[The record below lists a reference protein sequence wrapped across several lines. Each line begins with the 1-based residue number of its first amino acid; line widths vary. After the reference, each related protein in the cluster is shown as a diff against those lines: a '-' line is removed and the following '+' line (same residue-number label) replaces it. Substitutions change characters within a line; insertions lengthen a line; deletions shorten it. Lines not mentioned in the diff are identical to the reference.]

1 MSLACCLHR
10 QTRLGNDM
18 GGWRDLNVLV
28 YLVKINLLLE
38 VMRKVYRA
46 SLCRMINAFVRPSSC
61 EALTSLGAGD
71 SSLPSAFGAERIAA
85 TD

>member
-10 QTRLGNDM
+10 KTRLGNDM
-18 GGWRDLNVLV
+18 GGWRDLNVSV

-46 SLCRMINAFVRPSSC
+46 SLCRMINAFVRPNSC

>member
-10 QTRLGNDM
+10 KTRLGNDL

-46 SLCRMINAFVRPSSC
+46 SLCRMINAFVRPNSC

-71 SSLPSAFGAERIAA
+71 SSFPSAFGAERIAA
-85 TD
+85 AD

>member
-10 QTRLGNDM
+10 KTRLGNDL
-18 GGWRDLNVLV
+18 GGWRDPNVLV

-46 SLCRMINAFVRPSSC
+46 SLCRMINAFVGPSSC
-61 EALTSLGAGD
+61 DALTWRGAGD
-71 SSLPSAFGAERIAA
+71 SSLPSAFGVERIAA
-85 TD
+85 ID

>member
-10 QTRLGNDM
+10 KTRLGNDM

-46 SLCRMINAFVRPSSC
+46 SLCKMINAFVRPSSC

-85 TD
+85 AD

>member
-10 QTRLGNDM
+10 KTRLGNDM
-18 GGWRDLNVLV
+18 GGWRDPCVLV
-28 YLVKINLLLE
+28 YLVKINLLFE

-61 EALTSLGAGD
+61 EARTCLGAGV
-71 SSLPSAFGAERIAA
+71 SFLSSAFGAGPIAA